1 MLSVQ
6 SRRLAV
12 GNVVITSCSLKALLV
27 VTTAAW
33 IIYWGIEVDED
44 RTGVSNRS
52 PKRR

>member
-1 MLSVQ
+1 MLSVW

-12 GNVVITSCSLKALLV
+12 GNVVITNCSLKALLV

-33 IIYWGIEVDED
+33 ITYWEIEVDED
-44 RTGVSNRS
+44 RTGVSNKG